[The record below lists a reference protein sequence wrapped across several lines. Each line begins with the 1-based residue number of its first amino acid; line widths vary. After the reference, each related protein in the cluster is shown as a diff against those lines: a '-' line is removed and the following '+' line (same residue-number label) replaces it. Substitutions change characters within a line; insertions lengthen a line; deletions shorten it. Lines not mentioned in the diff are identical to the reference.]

1 MRFISL
7 LLCLAILANKGSGSA
22 HRRDES
28 DFEFQDLEAGLL
40 EDGCKEG
47 GFRQEDSPTSITE
60 CGALESSSSNAKQQ
74 STALR
79 RVPQEISTA
88 DSQTQKLQRA
98 ERKVHWS
105 DSVPVDVSPVIHPVP
120 VRVQL
125 SKNQK
130 RYPRG
135 IENSDFEAAGR
146 QRGACK
152 EEEIPTSITVNDA
165 PAEESCITNALR
177 RIPELVVEQLA
188 LEQDDGII
196 SLQRTKP
203 IGNWSPR
210 IPVDVATVF
219 HPVPERVQPSENQI
233 RKDLNKAVRMII
245 GAVSQDDALLLRSR
259 EARFTPT
266 DTYARV
272 IRNTLVNNRMDLALR
287 FAEAAKETV
296 NAHVVDRHFRVSDP
310 ASKPLPRLAAFIRGL
325 DTLYFATITHEE
337 LDYTLLEDAILK
349 PHIWCGPIFI

>member
-7 LLCLAILANKGSGSA
+7 SLCLAILANKGSGSA

-28 DFEFQDLEAGLL
+28 DFEFKDLEAGLL
-40 EDGCKEG
+40 EAGCKEG
-47 GFRQEDSPTSITE
+47 FREEDSPTSITE
-60 CGALESSSSNAKQQ
+60 CGALESSSSSNAKPQ

-79 RVPQEISTA
+79 RVPQEISTV
-88 DSQTQKLQRA
+88 DSQPHELQRSK
-98 ERKVHWS
+98 RKVHWS
-105 DSVPVDVSPVIHPVP
+105 PSVPADVSPVIHPVP
-120 VRVQL
+120 VRVQV
-125 SKNQK
+125 SENQI
-130 RYPRG
+130 RHPRG
-135 IENSDFEAAGR
+135 IEKSDFEAAGR
-146 QRGACK
+146 KSDACK
-152 EEEIPTSITVNDA
+152 EEEIPKSITVNDA

-245 GAVSQDDALLLRSR
+245 GAVSQDDALLIRSR
-259 EARFTPT
+259 EARITPT

-325 DTLYFATITHEE
+325 DTLYFATITRAE
-337 LDYTLLEDAILK
+337 LDFTLLEDAILK